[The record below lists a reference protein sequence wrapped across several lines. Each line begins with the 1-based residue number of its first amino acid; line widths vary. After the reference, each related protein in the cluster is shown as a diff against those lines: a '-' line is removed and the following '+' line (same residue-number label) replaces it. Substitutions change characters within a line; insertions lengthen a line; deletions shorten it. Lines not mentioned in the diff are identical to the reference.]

1 MPRLLPPQFA
11 GREENLNIG
20 SIEGVNIQPLL
31 AQSELGTASVC
42 CLIGIDNYPSR
53 HKFGHVCVDGI
64 FTQRVPIQVDS
75 IACAQPAV
83 LY

>member
-11 GREENLNIG
+11 RREENLNIG
-20 SIEGVNIQPLL
+20 SIQGVKIQHLL
-31 AQSELGTASVC
+31 AQGEPETASIC
-42 CLIGIDNYPSR
+42 CLIGINNYPSR

-64 FTQRVPIQVDS
+64 FAQRVPIQVDS

>member
-11 GREENLNIG
+11 GREENITICP
-20 SIEGVNIQPLL
+20 IEGVKIQPLL
-31 AQSELGTASVC
+31 AQGELETASIC
-42 CLIGIDNYPSR
+42 CLIGINNYPSR

-64 FTQRVPIQVDS
+64 FAQRVPIQVDS